1 MIQISVRATSC
12 LVALCLLSSLSGQSR
27 GEFGQG
33 DVDPMDAV
41 IAAPKNHKVLFED
54 DHVRLLEVTVQPGE
68 TENMHVHR
76 NPSVLVYDAA
86 QPRLRSHR
94 ANGTSAEWGRN
105 CEGAD
110 RIIAAQNPIAA
121 VGDAWLRRSAD
132 FPTALAT
139 GWPVAM
145 ALGGDKSGP
154 HQVTN
159 LDTFPH
165 HFYRLEFK
173 RIDGNGIM
181 KLTSY

>member
-1 MIQISVRATSC
+1 V
-12 LVALCLLSSLSGQSR
+12 VALILVCSLSGRTRGDSSR
-27 GEFGQG
+27 A
-33 DVDPMDAV
+33 DDDPLDAV

-76 NPSVLVYDAA
+76 NPSVFAYDAA

-94 ANGTSAEWGRN
+94 ANGKSGDWGRN

-110 RIIAAQNPIAA
+110 RIIAAFNPPAL
-121 VGDAWLRRSAD
+121 VGDALSRRSAD
-132 FPTALAT
+132 FPIALAM

-145 ALGGDKSGP
+145 AMGGESGA
-154 HQVTN
+154 HQITN
-159 LDTFPH
+159 VDTFPH

-173 RIDGNGIM
+173 RIEGT
-181 KLTSY
+181 TS